1 MPELTEDQ
9 IAERVAR
16 DLEDGW
22 YVNLG
27 VGSPLSVLNH
37 IRADLEVMFHS
48 ENGILGLGPSPA
60 PGQEDPDIVN
70 AGKQFATVNRGGCFF
85 DSSVSFAIVRGKHL
99 DLAVV
104 GAYQVSQYGDLA
116 NWKMPSQKIG
126 GVGGA
131 ADLAVGAKRLWVMMS
146 QTTKDGNPKIVKEC
160 TFPLTAKRAVSRI
173 YTELAVFDVTT
184 QGLVLRDLSP
194 GLSVEDVARKTG
206 APFRVISYDD
216 SHSASY

>member
-9 IAERVAR
+9 IAERVSR

-27 VGSPLSVLNH
+27 VGSPLKVQKYVRTN
-37 IRADLEVMFHS
+37 IEVMFHS
-48 ENGILGLGPSPA
+48 ENGIVGLGPSPA
-60 PGQEDPDIVN
+60 AGQEDPDIVN
-70 AGKQFATVNRGGCFF
+70 AGKQFATVKPGGCFF
-85 DSSVSFAIVRGKHL
+85 DSSVSFAIVRGRHL

-116 NWKMPSQKIG
+116 NWKVPGQKIG

-131 ADLAVGAKRLWVMMS
+131 ADLAVGAKRLWVMMTQIS
-146 QTTKDGNPKIVKEC
+146 KEGNPKIVKEC

-173 YTELAVFDVTT
+173 YTDMAVFDVTA
-184 QGLVLRDLSP
+184 QGLTLRDLSP
-194 GLSVEDVARKTG
+194 GVTVDDVSKKTG
-206 APFRVISYDD
+206 VPFRTTT
-216 SHSASY
+216 